1 MRRQSVFERR
11 ASIGGM
17 VLAVVIAGLW
27 LAVNAPARGEMES
40 DLVPRAGS
48 YTVSFGGALFDG
60 DIDGFDLDTSYGGS
74 LAIDYFISRAYALQ
88 LSFTALPEGLEV
100 TALPEGLEELAD
112 VYTVGVGVKVYP
124 LQFGQGSDF
133 RVQPFVSAGIE
144 GVLFDEKIRGVSIDP
159 AAAGRV
165 GGGAD
170 ILLSRQWDLVLS
182 AEYYH
187 TFTRARLKVSGLG
200 SADFELKGLLAKAG
214 LRYKF

>member
-11 ASIGGM
+11 AGIGGM

-27 LAVNAPARGEMES
+27 LAASTPARAEMES

-48 YTVSFGGALFDG
+48 YTVTFGGALFDG
-60 DIDGFDLDTSYGGS
+60 DVNGFDLDTSYGGS
-74 LAIDYFISRAYALQ
+74 LAIDYFMTRAIALQ
-88 LSFTALPEGLEV
+88 FSFA
-100 TALPEGLEELAD
+100 ALPEGLEELAD
-112 VYTVGVGVKVYP
+112 VYTAGLGVKVYP

-133 RVQPFVSAGIE
+133 RVQPFVSGGIE
-144 GVLFDEKIRGVSIDP
+144 GVFFDENIKGVSIDP
-159 AAAGRV
+159 AAAVRV

-170 ILLSRQWDLVLS
+170 ILLSRQWDIVLS

-187 TFTRARLKVSGLG
+187 TITDVRLKVSGLG